1 VLHTATIN
9 FPTSGGLIE
18 TGRKLIPTRSLPLQT
33 GWNRT
38 LTATRTSNGGLMLL
52 AIAVGA
58 GAGGG
63 AIAFRWLIKTFTLL
77 LSGHAD

>member
-52 AIAVGA
+52 AIAVG
-58 GAGGG
+58 GG